1 MGGLLSI
8 SLGLHCLD
16 KQQER
21 SLRYIGS
28 LQVHAMSNSRQLL
41 AVEPRPHPVFG
52 IFWLVFVCISVQVE
66 RERERETYSTLGKG
80 LDDLFDAL
88 LSLSGNRSSTEQSKR
103 EVEELHFYRKSSSGS
118 SRCVER

>member
-1 MGGLLSI
+1 
-8 SLGLHCLD
+8 
-16 KQQER
+16 
-21 SLRYIGS
+21 
-28 LQVHAMSNSRQLL
+28 MSNSRQLL

-66 RERERETYSTLGKG
+66 RKTYSTLGKG

-88 LSLSGNRSSTEQSKR
+88 LSLGGNRSSTEQSKR